1 VVDYI
6 IIKEAN
12 NNKENNMFYIPETL
26 EGIKAK
32 IKELNDHA
40 TKCNDYNAIN
50 YFYVQALI
58 QAFYEKQID
67 SEEVA

>member
-1 VVDYI
+1 
-6 IIKEAN
+6 
-12 NNKENNMFYIPETL
+12 MFYIPETL

-32 IKELNDHA
+32 IEELNDHA

-58 QAFYEKQID
+58 QAFYNKQIEE
-67 SEEVA
+67 SEVA